1 MNRISQL
8 MSTPVANSSRSEKEY
23 AVELSP
29 PCIFP
34 SPFDCCPI
42 DPLTGSHLTCRRSPR
57 LLTNGYY
64 IWTEDSFLCDKD
76 GNTTLSPSQTSVLY
90 KENLVNASE
99 SWLHGNT
106 FGNADSS
113 PNEDVWLEGVRRLET
128 NHCNENGGG
137 LDCSLMDNW
146 ESEKLN
152 AESVKTSF
160 SSHVTS
166 RSPGENSHNLP
177 PRSQFTASEP
187 FQENILDHP
196 NKNTQ
201 VLTGQVSLCTCSVL
215 YLECLPRATPGRPL
229 LFLQETSLLG
239 EVSFQ
244 ATLFAA
250 CLIISACARWFLG
263 GIIASVFTCSL
274 VITIAY
280 VVKSFL
286 LSLANSFKATTCT
299 WFCQNLTTIQESL

>member
-1 MNRISQL
+1 FVCDFLDGN
-8 MSTPVANSSRSEKEY
+8 
-23 AVELSP
+23 
-29 PCIFP
+29 

-42 DPLTGSHLTCRRSPR
+42 DPLTDSHLTCRRSPR

-90 KENLVNASE
+90 KENLVKIFRKKKRIRRSFSSLFNLSASE

-196 NKNTQ
+196 K
-201 VLTGQVSLCTCSVL
+201 
-215 YLECLPRATPGRPL
+215 
-229 LFLQETSLLG
+229 TSLLG

>member
-1 MNRISQL
+1 MNRISQV

-196 NKNTQ
+196 K
-201 VLTGQVSLCTCSVL
+201 
-215 YLECLPRATPGRPL
+215 CLPRAIPGRPL

>member
-1 MNRISQL
+1 MNRISQV

-34 SPFDCCPI
+34 RIFRKKKRI
-42 DPLTGSHLTCRRSPR
+42 RRSFSS
-57 LLTNGYY
+57 LFN
-64 IWTEDSFLCDKD
+64 
-76 GNTTLSPSQTSVLY
+76 LS
-90 KENLVNASE
+90 ASE

-196 NKNTQ
+196 K
-201 VLTGQVSLCTCSVL
+201 
-215 YLECLPRATPGRPL
+215 CLPRAIPGRPL

>member
-34 SPFDCCPI
+34 RIFRKKKRI
-42 DPLTGSHLTCRRSPR
+42 RRSFSS
-57 LLTNGYY
+57 LFN
-64 IWTEDSFLCDKD
+64 
-76 GNTTLSPSQTSVLY
+76 LS
-90 KENLVNASE
+90 ASE
-99 SWLHGNT
+99 SWLHGST

-113 PNEDVWLEGVRRLET
+113 PTEDVWLEGVRRLET

-152 AESVKTSF
+152 AESVETSF

-166 RSPGENSHNLP
+166 WSPGENSHNLP

-196 NKNTQ
+196 K
-201 VLTGQVSLCTCSVL
+201 
-215 YLECLPRATPGRPL
+215 
-229 LFLQETSLLG
+229 TSLLR

-250 CLIISACARWFLG
+250 CLIIFACARWFLG

-286 LSLANSFKATTCT
+286 LSLANCFKATTCT
-299 WFCQNLTTIQESL
+299 CYRAVHRCISHEVNHRFARVLSFLG

>member
-8 MSTPVANSSRSEKEY
+8 MSTPVANSSPSEKEY

-90 KENLVNASE
+90 KENLVKIFRKKKRIRRSFSSLFNLSASE

-106 FGNADSS
+106 FVNADSS

-146 ESEKLN
+146 KSEKLN

-196 NKNTQ
+196 K
-201 VLTGQVSLCTCSVL
+201 
-215 YLECLPRATPGRPL
+215 
-229 LFLQETSLLG
+229 TSLLG